1 LQDKQGNIWFSNWG
15 GAYRYDGK
23 SFIKMDGLS
32 TVLLILLRELSKTK
46 RYLWFGGAGGLW
58 RYDGKSFTH
67 FTVKDGVIN
76 SNIGSFMEAGK
87 GNDVW
92 SILEDRT
99 GNLWIG
105 TRNTGLYR
113 FDGKSFT
120 SFSD

>member
-1 LQDKQGNIWFSNWG
+1 MTKRKYLVQQLGRSH
-15 GAYRYDGK
+15 RYDGK

-32 TVLLILLRELSKTK
+32 TGPVNPITRIIEDKK
-46 RYLWFGGAGGLW
+46 GNLWFGGAGGLW